1 MTELPKEEQS
11 NEKKDD
17 PFNTPRILPDDIKLK
32 RLEKALDTAPSDE
45 MKHFLEI
52 EIQKLKNK

>member
-1 MTELPKEEQS
+1 MTEFPKEQS
-11 NEKKDD
+11 NEKKVD
-17 PFNTPRILPDDIKLK
+17 PFKTPRILPDDIKLK